1 MGRPPV
7 ARSPA
12 SRSAV
17 RKLGDLFAGAAGDV
31 PSERADIAIATGK
44 PKVVTR
50 SSRLMVA
57 GPAALSRESCRSDV
71 IFQSIEE

>member
-31 PSERADIAIATGK
+31 PSERADVAIATGK

-50 SSRLMVA
+50 S
-57 GPAALSRESCRSDV
+57 
-71 IFQSIEE
+71 